1 MELNNQAQLL
11 LEEAKETGCLTVL
24 DRFHCVETDQY
35 AQISFP
41 LNDALSAVS
50 VTEMNLSKPLCE
62 ALAKAG
68 IHTYEQVLSV
78 LLHRGQRRKQPFSP
92 AMLDDLTAAV
102 IDFSYQ
108 RLSEEQQ
115 LAFWQYLLDNNRE
128 VTGQWN

>member
-1 MELNNQAQLL
+1 MELNKYAQLL
-11 LEEAKETGCLTVL
+11 LEEAKETGCLPVL
-24 DRFHCVETDQY
+24 DRFHCEDTDQY

-41 LNDALSAVS
+41 LNDALSAVP
-50 VTEMNLSKPLCE
+50 VTEINLSKPLCE

-78 LLHRGQRRKQPFSP
+78 LLHRGQRRKHPFSP
-92 AMLDDLTAAV
+92 AMLEDMTAAV

-108 RLSEEQQ
+108 QLSEEQQ
-115 LAFWQYLLDNNRE
+115 LAFWQYILDNNRE

>member
-1 MELNNQAQLL
+1 MI
-11 LEEAKETGCLTVL
+11 T
-24 DRFHCVETDQY
+24 HCEETDLY
-35 AQISFP
+35 AQNSFP

-50 VTEMNLSKPLCE
+50 VTEMNLSKPLSE
-62 ALAKAG
+62 ALTRAG

-78 LLHRGQRRKQPFSP
+78 LLHRGQRKKQLFSP
-92 AMLDDLTAAV
+92 AMLDDMTAAV

-115 LAFWQYLLDNNRE
+115 LEFWQYLLDNNRE